1 MGAPAVEGG
10 TVYAVARDGTAVAVD
25 ATSGKQRWSVS
36 GTRAVSGMVGSGSPG
51 VGEGLVLLPFA
62 GGEVAAIKPEDG
74 TRSWGGAVA
83 GQRLGRAYAAG
94 TSDLTGDPVIAGG
107 AVYVGSASGRT
118 SAFNAQTGQRLWTAN
133 EGAMNP
139 ALVVGGSVFVVNDEA
154 KLVRLDAQ
162 SGAVIW
168 AVQMPYYKA
177 EKPKRWKE
185 ITAHYGPVLA
195 GGRIAIVSS
204 DGGLRLFNPVDGA
217 MVGSAEI
224 PGGAASPAALA
235 AGMLFVVGTNGQL
248 HAFR

>member
-1 MGAPAVEGG
+1 MMPAVMPP
-10 TVYAVARDGTAVAVD
+10 D
-25 ATSGKQRWSVS
+25 AAT
-36 GTRAVSGMVGSGSPG
+36 
-51 VGEGLVLLPFA
+51 
-62 GGEVAAIKPEDG
+62 
-74 TRSWGGAVA
+74 
-83 GQRLGRAYAAG
+83 
-94 TSDLTGDPVIAGG
+94 
-107 AVYVGSASGRT
+107 
-118 SAFNAQTGQRLWTAN
+118 
-133 EGAMNP
+133 
-139 ALVVGGSVFVVNDEA
+139 
-154 KLVRLDAQ
+154 
-162 SGAVIW
+162 GAVIW